1 MDPVAEEGLS
11 VLRASLVCRM
21 QWVQK
26 GSASLIYF
34 NSDLPGLLGAYSCTD
49 AKTITMTAQDMN
61 EVSRMGCMPA
71 SQPMVQGELNPPF
84 DGKLSDFSLTVKNP
98 GVRTP
103 STTPIK
109 ALPLQILFKLEEG
122 RVDVS
127 MIFSR
132 LRSLGIYRWY
142 TGWWMKTGAIYIQ
155 EVKKPKCGPQPL
167 N

>member
-1 MDPVAEEGLS
+1 MLK
-11 VLRASLVCRM
+11 SL
-21 QWVQK
+21 
-26 GSASLIYF
+26 L
-34 NSDLPGLLGAYSCTD
+34 YSGQVPELNYV
-49 AKTITMTAQDMN
+49 TIRGCKHLEQDMN

-71 SQPMVQGELNPPF
+71 LQPMVQGELNPPF

-109 ALPLQILFKLEEG
+109 ALPLQILFKLEG

-132 LRSLGIYRWY
+132 LRSLGIYR
-142 TGWWMKTGAIYIQ
+142 
-155 EVKKPKCGPQPL
+155 
-167 N
+167 